1 MQGIIMFIQLVKQNA
16 TKIVDEFTDDL
27 FNDGWRFSKYLKN
40 SEVNYV
46 NWIANEQDELDKK
59 FNEPYWEHKEIKHKE
74 PHTPT
79 IFTNCD
85 GWRYTYEQ
93 NR

>member
-46 NWIANEQDELDKK
+46 DWIANEQDKLDKK

>member
-1 MQGIIMFIQLVKQNA
+1 MLIGLLM
-16 TKIVDEFTDDL
+16 
-27 FNDGWRFSKYLKN
+27 
-40 SEVNYV
+40 
-46 NWIANEQDELDKK
+46 
-59 FNEPYWEHKEIKHKE
+59 PYWEHKEIEYKE

>member
-40 SEVNYV
+40 SKVNYV
-46 NWIANEQDELDKK
+46 DWIANEQDESDKK
-59 FNEPYWEHKEIKHKE
+59 FNEPYWEHKEIKYKE

-93 NR
+93 NK

>member
-46 NWIANEQDELDKK
+46 DWIANALL
-59 FNEPYWEHKEIKHKE
+59 
-74 PHTPT
+74 
-79 IFTNCD
+79 
-85 GWRYTYEQ
+85 GA
-93 NR
+93 